1 MRQFEMPDYEVYTGT
16 EDFKGGEQPLI
27 HKFNCGF
34 DLIAD
39 WYGVALYGHVG
50 TKDVMYRL
58 YDSNKHDKASA
69 KLAAHEWIAELEGLE
84 KHEAMALLAGA
95 GIHCMMKGRDLK

>member
-1 MRQFEMPDYEVYTGT
+1 MRQFEAPDYEIYTGT
-16 EDFKGGEQPLI
+16 EDFKDGEQPLI
-27 HKFNCGF
+27 HKFNCGL

-58 YDSNKHDKASA
+58 YNSETHRLPSIECAA
-69 KLAAHEWIAELEGLE
+69 KEWVNELEGLE
-84 KHEAMALLAGA
+84 KHEALALLAGA
-95 GIHCMMKGRDLK
+95 GIHCMMKGRDWK